1 MRAPAAAAA
10 TPDAG
15 TRATPPGGQVG
26 HHVVRTP
33 HSAATPPHTLAGSR
47 APRLPSLLPQAEPPL
62 QARRVGWGGAVLL
75 AGGAVGGV
83 QPRPA
88 LGPGVNLGVRFLAGP
103 LHVSIQIP
111 SMEFRNRLKQTGTA
125 RNYTDT
131 EQTEQTRPK

>member
-33 HSAATPPHTLAGSR
+33 HSAATPP
-47 APRLPSLLPQAEPPL
+47 PPL
-62 QARRVGWGGAVLL
+62 RGHGLLGSHPYSPKLNHRCKPGVWGGGAVLL